1 MERTGISLGAK
12 LTYGK
17 LVQFAGKRGWANPR
31 RSVLAKQ
38 HGLSARQTDRYVAEL
53 EKVKLIRVQ
62 QLGLRKA
69 NRYYFLTHSWISF
82 KRSRHMCLLKSTTK
96 AATQESPYVSTPLK
110 RSYRKRADAQLRQRL
125 ARILSSPQR
134 TETTTAGIRTATAM
148 NYGRKGPVSR
158 ESSSH
163 SDDGK
168 AARVSGGTCE

>member
-82 KRSRHMCLLKSTTK
+82 KRSRHMCLLL
-96 AATQESPYVSTPLK
+96 LK
-110 RSYRKRADAQLRQRL
+110 DPIENVLTHSFAKGLL
-125 ARILSSPQR
+125 AYSHPPNGPKQPPQ
-134 TETTTAGIRTATAM
+134 AS
-148 NYGRKGPVSR
+148 GPPQP
-158 ESSSH
+158 
-163 SDDGK
+163 
-168 AARVSGGTCE
+168 